1 MYYPNLDLA
10 LTVYMKRV
18 NLTQSQLAKKMP
30 MSSNSFSWKRRG
42 MRDWTLP
49 EAVKIADM
57 VGMSLDDLT
66 GRKPMRSFGRQ
77 EATRSDGA
85 MRNEA

>member
-10 LTVYMKRV
+10 LTVHMKRV
-18 NLTQSQLAKKMP
+18 GMTQSDLAKAMP

-42 MRDWTLP
+42 IRDWTLP

-66 GRKPMRSFGRQ
+66 GRGPSRRIGK
-77 EATRSDGA
+77 EGA
-85 MRNEA
+85 YPRKDPSHG

>member
-1 MYYPNLDLA
+1 MEMYYPNLDLA

-18 NLTQSQLAKKMP
+18 GMTQSDLAKAMP

-42 MRDWTLP
+42 IRDWTLP

-66 GRKPMRSFGRQ
+66 GRGPSRRAGRQ
-77 EATRSDGA
+77 EAVQWKDPKHG
-85 MRNEA
+85 